1 MKVIHT
7 SDWHLGR
14 SLYGHKRY
22 DESAA
27 FLDWLADLID
37 EESVDTLLV
46 AGDVFDI
53 TTPSNRAQGLYY
65 RFLCRVSASC
75 CRHIVLIAG
84 NHDSPSFLDAPKELL
99 KALNVYVVGSITD
112 NPEDEVITL
121 FGPENVP
128 EAIVC
133 AVPYLRDRDIRTV
146 EAGEQIED
154 KNAKLIDGLQID
166 KALLFDGRSIKQDF
180 LYIKGELATKCRQLL
195 DAVPKIGDKI
205 TSSGKNSRILIHP

>member
-75 CRHIVLIAG
+75 CRHIVLLQGTMIPLRFWM
-84 NHDSPSFLDAPKELL
+84 HPK
-99 KALNVYVVGSITD
+99 N
-112 NPEDEVITL
+112 
-121 FGPENVP
+121 F
-128 EAIVC
+128 
-133 AVPYLRDRDIRTV
+133 
-146 EAGEQIED
+146 
-154 KNAKLIDGLQID
+154 
-166 KALLFDGRSIKQDF
+166 
-180 LYIKGELATKCRQLL
+180 
-195 DAVPKIGDKI
+195 
-205 TSSGKNSRILIHP
+205 